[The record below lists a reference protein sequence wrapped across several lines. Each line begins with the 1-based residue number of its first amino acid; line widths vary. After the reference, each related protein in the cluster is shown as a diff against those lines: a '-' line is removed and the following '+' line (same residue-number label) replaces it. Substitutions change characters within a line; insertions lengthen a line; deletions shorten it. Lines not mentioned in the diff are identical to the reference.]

1 LNGQASQ
8 PKDQLVDELLGLEEQ
23 RLSATP
29 LGAASQARYRQL
41 VRTLFGGAED
51 DRRRFVR
58 VDARRPAR
66 IQHAGFELPAE
77 VTSMSVGG
85 LFLHTEE
92 PDPALVGKE
101 VDVVV
106 ELHHV
111 EKHPISLRA
120 RVCRVASAP
129 DQAQGFGVELLDLDA
144 QQRDS
149 LANQLKEQLL
159 AALQASEEQ
168 YRFFFEHSSDV
179 ALLLDRGGHV
189 QQVSEAGASLLG
201 CTHDTLS
208 GAHLDA
214 LVALDDLPRATEA
227 LEKLEEQNSVRI
239 EIELL
244 DRNGGRIPVLA
255 TFQPVRAH
263 SLCVGSIV
271 AADDLRERKR
281 REQEQRTMERRLFQM
296 DKLATLGQVTA
307 GIAHDIN
314 NPLAY
319 MLSNLTV
326 LEQNLDG
333 LVEAVGAARSGRV
346 ASMTPK
352 ALESLNGSLPELIGD
367 SLEGCRRIRDIIKQL
382 RDFSRV
388 DNSAEIPVDVN
399 AAVDASIQVIRNL
412 INHHCQLERDY
423 AADLPRTLCNFGR
436 FSQVVL
442 NLLSNAVK
450 AFEGRD
456 RDRNRIRVTTRQTES
471 GIVVSVTDN
480 GRGIAPEL
488 RSRIL
493 EPFFTTRARSGGT
506 GLGLAIV
513 QDNVRMLGGTLEIE
527 SALGEGT
534 TFSFTLPV
542 RTPPPEKER
551 PPSGHPSSP
560 ARRRILIVDDDP
572 AVLRGLKRLLGARY
586 EVVPSPSATHAL
598 ELVGQHHFD
607 AILCDLMMPE
617 MTGVEFHRSLSE
629 RDPESARRTILMTGG
644 VFVQGDHDAL
654 ADLDIVVLTKPVD
667 PEDLIAALASVTS
680 E

>member
-1 LNGQASQ
+1 MNGQASQ
-8 PKDQLVDELLGLEEQ
+8 PKDQLVDELLGLEKQ

-66 IQHAGFELPAE
+66 IQHAGFELPAQ

-92 PDPALVGKE
+92 PDPALMGKE

-201 CTHDTLS
+201 CTRDTLS

-255 TFQPVRAH
+255 TFQAVRAH

-388 DNSAEIPVDVN
+388 DNSAEIPVERQRRSRRVDPGHPEPDQPSLSAGARLCGGSPPHSVQFRPLLAGRAEPAVQRSQGFRRPRPGSQQN
-399 AAVDASIQVIRNL
+399 PRHHATDRIGNRRLRHRQRPWHRAGAAVPDPGTVLHDPRPLGGHWSGVGDRSGQCADARRHAGDRVRSGRR
-412 INHHCQLERDY
+412 HDFFFHATGPH
-423 AADLPRTLCNFGR
+423 AASRKGAPAFRPSVVASPAPDLDRGR
-436 FSQVVL
+436 
-442 NLLSNAVK
+442 
-450 AFEGRD
+450 
-456 RDRNRIRVTTRQTES
+456 
-471 GIVVSVTDN
+471 
-480 GRGIAPEL
+480 
-488 RSRIL
+488 
-493 EPFFTTRARSGGT
+493 RSGGAA
-506 GLGLAIV
+506 GPQA
-513 QDNVRMLGGTLEIE
+513 
-527 SALGEGT
+527 
-534 TFSFTLPV
+534 
-542 RTPPPEKER
+542 
-551 PPSGHPSSP
+551 P
-560 ARRRILIVDDDP
+560 ARAPGTRSCH
-572 AVLRGLKRLLGARY
+572 LLLQRMHSSSS
-586 EVVPSPSATHAL
+586 VSTTSTRSCAT
-598 ELVGQHHFD
+598 
-607 AILCDLMMPE
+607 
-617 MTGVEFHRSLSE
+617 
-629 RDPESARRTILMTGG
+629 
-644 VFVQGDHDAL
+644 
-654 ADLDIVVLTKPVD
+654 
-667 PEDLIAALASVTS
+667 
-680 E
+680 